1 MSFSGSSPGSFIRPH
16 PCAAARISAAVA
28 MGLAMLAIGAAPA
41 AADQAEGQSNSATA
55 ADGVARAADRREDAN
70 ANDPAAEADHRAADA
85 NDRAADAPDKTELA
99 RVGEIESEVRVTAA
113 APKPVQVCRK
123 VRVTGTR
130 MPKTVCSV
138 VAQNDGD
145 EVSDKAADQRTQDY
159 LRRRDGLS
167 TRRSPNE
174 TGFTGGQPLGGLTQ
188 P

>member
-70 ANDPAAEADHRAADA
+70 ANDPAAED
-85 NDRAADAPDKTELA
+85 DRAADAPDKTELA